1 MCVAEV
7 LKHHDESSTSS
18 TNGLPLLDGY
28 LNKQERRRGGDKATY
43 CADYQRKFPIVP
55 WGSHFNC
62 PASQTKGAGKSIEE
76 MLGAKR
82 SQ

>member
-7 LKHHDESSTSS
+7 LKHPEESSTSS

-28 LNKQERRRGGDKATY
+28 LNKQERRRGGGQGY
-43 CADYQRKFPIVP
+43 CADYQRKLPIVP
-55 WGSHFNC
+55 WGS
-62 PASQTKGAGKSIEE
+62 KGEAGKNIEE

>member
-1 MCVAEV
+1 MCAAEV
-7 LKHHDESSTSS
+7 LKHPEESSTSS

-28 LNKQERRRGGDKATY
+28 LNKQERRRGGQGY
-43 CADYQRKFPIVP
+43 CADYQRKLPIVP

-62 PASQTKGAGKSIEE
+62 PASQTKGEAGKNIEE

-82 SQ
+82 SQQ